1 MKDSYT
7 LKNNIKPEKMT
18 QPINEN
24 IRFPRVQLITG
35 EGQNIGVVSR
45 DEALRAA
52 QHAGLDLVL
61 IAEKGNEGYPV
72 TKIMDFGKLLYEK
85 KKKQGEAKKK
95 QKTIQVKE
103 IKLRPKIDV
112 HDFQTKMNQAVQF
125 LKDGKHLKVTIAFRG
140 REIITKE
147 ERGSQMFDKI
157 NAFLETNDLK
167 PGVNLMQ
174 EKDLKMGQLWSRTYY
189 MKPGK

>member
-1 MKDSYT
+1 M
-7 LKNNIKPEKMT
+7 KPEKIV

-35 EGQNIGVVSR
+35 DGQNIGVVSR

-52 QHAGLDLVL
+52 QIAGLDLVL

-72 TKIMDFGKLLYEK
+72 TKIMDFGKLLYSK
-85 KKKQGEAKKK
+85 KKKQSEAKKH
-95 QKTIQVKE
+95 QKVIQVKE

-125 LKDGKHLKVTIAFRG
+125 LKDGKHLKITVAFRG
-140 REIITKE
+140 REIMTKE
-147 ERGSQMFDKI
+147 ERGSQMFEKI
-157 NAFLETNDLK
+157 NAFFETHDMK
-167 PGVNLMQ
+167 SGSNLVQ

-189 MKPGK
+189 LKAGK